1 MTFYLLSHSL
11 SSTLAHSFSLSTH
24 ISSPHRLKFSSWR
37 QTVYHTLSPCPHVQ
51 TIMSPPPPPFIH
63 IHTLDVTL
71 THPSLPFSLKLLSFS
86 SLYSSCI
93 LPGSPTVN
101 IRRFWHVLFFLNGKL
116 SQIQNKKETV
126 AALNI
131 KRLIILEWHFML
143 ASFVFNLPSSRP
155 PRAGYS
161 NNWVHYNQL
170 LYDSSDKINKAVH
183 QHHTHT
189 KQALMSRTNM
199 SDSCALPLCT
209 HMHTDTFINLK

>member
-1 MTFYLLSHSL
+1 MTFYLLSYSL

-51 TIMSPPPPPFIH
+51 AITPPPAP
-63 IHTLDVTL
+63 IHTH
-71 THPSLPFSLKLLSFS
+71 THTWTWPWLILLCPSHSNSCHFHHFSVLASCLGHQLLISEGSDMFCSFWMGNWVK
-86 SLYSSCI
+86 Y
-93 LPGSPTVN
+93 
-101 IRRFWHVLFFLNGKL
+101 R
-116 SQIQNKKETV
+116 IQKETV

-155 PRAGYS
+155 PRAGFS

-189 KQALMSRTNM
+189 RNK
-199 SDSCALPLCT
+199 
-209 HMHTDTFINLK
+209 H